1 MREIKFRAWDGKEK
15 IMWIDIHLTDV
26 DSDDGSNGF
35 LVDRI
40 RNGKLEESFL
50 FGNYSDE
57 HIVWMQYTGLHDKNG
72 KEIYEGDVVLGK
84 FNLDEVEDYIYL
96 TLTEEEKKTQSKLF
110 HIEDIFYPY
119 TNPIPEDLEI
129 IGNVY
134 ENPELLS
141 KLKDNK

>member
-72 KEIYEGDVVLGK
+72 KEIYEGDILS
-84 FNLDEVEDYIYL
+84 FEVFAY
-96 TLTEEEKKTQSKLF
+96 KTQGIVKY
-110 HIEDIFYPY
+110 IENGFWL
-119 TNPIPEDLEI
+119 TNEIGDRYVPDLEYSEV
-129 IGNVY
+129 IGNIY
-134 ENPELLS
+134 ENPELVS
-141 KLKDNK
+141 KLNKEKK